1 MADTPSTRDELEVQ
15 LRQLLAPVELV
26 CDADISQSLIEAAEA
41 EARPLVKLEQFQ
53 RLAHRYPAIWVTFL
67 VLVGSE
73 HYQGNAFWGGVG
85 VEGNS
90 SDAGRAFLD
99 ALERLGLPNFGE
111 YVEAAGAR
119 RFVAPILIHGALPS
133 EVAPRLLERVE
144 TELRRGLLNGAE
156 ARRRLIADRDIQTTL
171 RRPATRLLQWCP
183 EYADRLL
190 DSLIDHIENPNGVGL
205 ARLPVHLQHA
215 LTTTTD
221 RRKGLRRVSQP
232 TVEFQLWSGFGPE
245 VVAAKST
252 TWAVEWAGRLPL
264 RLGDDQRVEVPPST
278 EVAATMAGRRLVLLA
293 EQQVLFFDHSGRP
306 IAGDVPLPAS
316 FVAVL
321 PRDWTLRSPDG
332 RPIEEDDEG
341 VPLSGQWSRYR
352 SCAVT
357 LVSREH
363 VCVGPSDAPHDHV
376 VRRSVEDS
384 GDPWLEGDAVAG
396 VVSSIGGAV
405 RTRLPLVRVP
415 GSTVDELGAW
425 FTPLGGT
432 GRYVALRAVPEPPES
447 FALSPDELT
456 GPVVGTLLLRGA
468 GARRG
473 SSLALTVVPDLEI
486 VVPTTPVAPDGPIEI
501 TATAAPGV
509 LVNDGVI
516 AAFGPADALVLAVV
530 GLPAGTVSVPLP
542 RVQWWLRSAGLARL
556 DEPTG
561 PIWSSHESLLGES
574 VWLTVR
580 TGLPSTVGLRLTV
593 AGSEAQTIQGKQTKS
608 SGPASHH
615 RSVSL
620 DEFRDTI
627 RAHPDEQI
635 EIFVVVDGHDFLAVT
650 CGGRVHPTS
659 VTRTWGARVVVVE
672 PEDPFKNV
680 DWIGKE
686 LRDGKPR
693 TELEEHLRRLDG
705 GDAVVAFLQVLG
717 RKHRRWKVADFAHG
731 PSGVEWDYLMASANP
746 LWRID
751 GVRLRVF
758 TGGLD
763 SRLATWA
770 RSRREELRRASE
782 LRRQFIETWLFGR
795 VPDLDR
801 LRDWRHLDWVTSAL
815 PPNASLSC
823 QWMPAV
829 VLYHCLALVAGD
841 EDSGPVVASAAEAA
855 PEIVLEVV
863 AFLMQATRE
872 GLRVQSPVVAEVELD
887 GTQAVR
893 GAGSDD
899 PQDGPRG
906 PALMLAECAIDI
918 AGGQICVEM
927 PGDMEVPLFRLSRSG
942 KPLALLVPHVDGRTL
957 TLTQPIEVS
966 GSLNLEAVR
975 GTELGEVTGGREIEL
990 QSLPLPEVARVS
1002 RVHDP
1007 GRLGDARA
1015 DAMLDYVAEIVD
1027 AGGTAQR
1034 QISELFDEDPYVTAS
1049 AVARLPDRMVSSRT
1063 VDLVGIAVLPC
1074 AMLSEHLGLLAGQL
1088 LPIRSRLLYAA
1099 LAPRSPSAWANLGWR
1114 NSSRFVAGTRPLDE
1128 WIGFAAKKGKAHSQR
1143 DLRTARYM
1151 RASGYDAAGEVNR
1164 AIDKLAA
1171 ALPGRAFVDLLV
1183 ATHRMLTV
1191 DVVAL
1196 EAMRTLLDAYRR
1208 QPELTADAVVAGTAL
1223 FLAARRIQETL

>member
-1 MADTPSTRDELEVQ
+1 MTIDERDQLEDEL
-15 LRQLLAPVELV
+15 RRLLMPVELV
-26 CDADISQSLIEAAEA
+26 CDADIPQSLIEAAEA
-41 EARPLVKLEQFQ
+41 AARPLIKLEQYQ

-99 ALERLGLPNFGE
+99 ALNRLGLPDFGE

-144 TELRRGLLNGAE
+144 TELGRGLLNGAE

-215 LTTTTD
+215 LTTTAD

-232 TVEFQLWSGFGPE
+232 SIEFQLWSGFGPE

-264 RLGDDQRVEVPPST
+264 RLGDDQRVEVPPFT
-278 EVAATMAGRRLVLLA
+278 EVVATMAGRRLVLLP
-293 EQQVLFFDHSGRP
+293 EQQVVFFEHSGRP
-306 IAGDVPLPAS
+306 IASEAMLPAS

-321 PRDWTLRSPDG
+321 PRDWTLRTPDG
-332 RPIEEDDEG
+332 QLIVEEDEG

-357 LVSREH
+357 VASRDLV
-363 VCVGPSDAPHDHV
+363 CAGPADAPQDHV
-376 VRRSVEDS
+376 VRRPVVDTR
-384 GDPWLEGDAVAG
+384 DPWLDGDVVVAA
-396 VVSSIGGAV
+396 VSSIGGTV
-405 RTRLPLVRVP
+405 HSRLPVVHLP
-415 GSTVDELGAW
+415 GAPADELGGW
-425 FTPLGGT
+425 FTPLGDA
-432 GRYVALRAVPEPPES
+432 GRYVALQAVPEARES
-447 FALSPDELT
+447 FVLCPDAFA
-456 GPVVGTLLLRGA
+456 GPVAGTLQLRGA
-468 GARRG
+468 GPRKG
-473 SSLALTVVPDLEI
+473 STLALTVVPDLALI
-486 VVPTTPVAPDGPIEI
+486 VPTTPIGPDAHIEV

-509 LVNDGVI
+509 LINEGAI
-516 AAFGPADALVLAVV
+516 TAFGLADALALDVA

-574 VWLTVR
+574 LWLTVR
-580 TGLPSTVGLRLTV
+580 TGLSSTVGLRLAV
-593 AGSEAQTIQGKQTKS
+593 AGSETQRIQGKPTKS
-608 SGPASHH
+608 SGPTSHH

-627 RAHPDEQI
+627 RAHPEEQI

-650 CGGRVHPTS
+650 CGGRVNKAS
-659 VTRTWGARVVVVE
+659 VTRTWGARFVVTE
-672 PEDPFKNV
+672 PDDPFKDV

-686 LRDGKPR
+686 LRNGNPR
-693 TELEEHLRRLDG
+693 TELEQHLRRLN
-705 GDAVVAFLQVLG
+705 GDDAAVAFLQILG
-717 RKHRRWKVADFAHG
+717 RKHRGWKLTEFPHG

-751 GVRLRVF
+751 GVRLRAF
-758 TGGLD
+758 TGGL
-763 SRLATWA
+763 STRLATWA

-782 LRRQFIETWLFGR
+782 PRRQFIETWLFGR

-801 LRDWRHLDWVTSAL
+801 LRDWRHLDWVTLAL
-815 PPNASLSC
+815 PPNASVSC

-841 EDSGPVVASAAEAA
+841 EDSGPVVASAADAT

-863 AFLMQATRE
+863 AFLMQAMRE
-872 GLRVQSPVVAEVELD
+872 GLRVQLPVLAEIEF
-887 GTQAVR
+887 
-893 GAGSDD
+893 DD
-899 PQDGPRG
+899 DEADIDH
-906 PALMLAECAIDI
+906 PATASHGRPTLPAFSLAECVIESGI
-918 AGGQICVEM
+918 GVISVEM
-927 PGDMEVPLFRLSRSG
+927 PGDMEVPLFRLSRAG
-942 KPLALLVPHVDGRTL
+942 KALALLAPDVDGHRL
-957 TLTQPIEVS
+957 TLAQPV
-966 GSLNLEAVR
+966 GVAGLLTLEAVPD
-975 GTELGEVTGGREIEL
+975 GDLGELAGGIAIEL
-990 QSLPLPEVARVS
+990 QSLPLPEAPRGP
-1002 RVHDP
+1002 RIHDP
-1007 GRLGDARA
+1007 SRLVEARA
-1015 DAMLDYVAEIVD
+1015 DALLDQVAAIVD
-1027 AGGTAQR
+1027 VGGTAQR
-1034 QISELFDEDPYVTAS
+1034 QISDLFDEDPVVTAN
-1049 AVARLPDRMVSSRT
+1049 ALARLPERMASSRT
-1063 VDLVGIAVLPC
+1063 VDMIGLAVLPC
-1074 AMLSEHLGLLAGQL
+1074 AMLSDHLGLLAGQL
-1088 LPIRSRLLYAA
+1088 LPIRSRVLYAA
-1099 LAPRSPSAWANLGWR
+1099 LAPRSPSAWAYLGWR

-1128 WIGFAAKKGKAHSQR
+1128 WIGFASRMGKHHSAVV
-1143 DLRTARYM
+1143 LRTARYVPTT
-1151 RASGYDAAGEVNR
+1151 GYAAAGEVNP
-1164 AIDKLAA
+1164 AVDQLAGG
-1171 ALPGRAFVDLLV
+1171 LPNRAFVDLVV

-1191 DVVAL
+1191 DAVAL

-1208 QPELTADAVVAGTAL
+1208 QPELTADAVIAGTAL
-1223 FLAARRIQETL
+1223 YLAARRIQETH